1 MCIGIILKAVFLI
14 FFALTILTFP
24 IDEIKYWAARKPY
37 LRKVFNLSDIPIQTN
52 KGIKSS

>member
-1 MCIGIILKAVFLI
+1 M

-24 IDEIKYWAARKPY
+24 LDEIKYWAARKPWI
-37 LRKVFNLSDIPIQTN
+37 RKIFDLSHIPIHAN